1 MLTLRAQS
9 FRRYRINGRIPSP
22 HSDEFYKLVRD
33 RKFLPLTPSEER
45 TYGWA
50 TVDNLLITEFDLESV
65 MRGNWAALG
74 LRVDRR
80 RVNGK
85 LLRAHVD
92 LEFLARRK
100 AAHDEGTRFKIGR
113 DERKQ
118 IREDLHAE
126 LLRQTS
132 PTVDMVP
139 ILFHS
144 KRRVAHVL
152 ALGKGVND
160 LVRVHFLDT
169 FGIELVPLT
178 PWRRSQ
184 ELLEGLPALERLDD
198 LHRTDFARA
207 PLTETDR
214 SRQAVV
220 PTPAPTPTP
229 LGREIIRD
237 TGARS

>member
-1 MLTLRAQS
+1 MLTLRSQS
-9 FRRYRINGRIPSP
+9 FRRYRIGGRIPSP
-22 HSDEFYKLVRD
+22 HSDEFYQAVRD

-50 TVDNLLITEFDLESV
+50 TVDNLLITDFDMESV

-80 RVNGK
+80 RVNNK
-85 LLRAHVD
+85 LLRAHID
-92 LEFLARRK
+92 LELIARRK
-100 AAHDEGTRFKIGR
+100 AAEDAGSRFKLGR

-126 LLRQTS
+126 LLKQTS
-132 PTVDMVP
+132 PSVDIVP
-139 ILFHS
+139 VLMHS

-169 FGIELVPLT
+169 FGVELVPLT

-184 ELLEGLPALERLDD
+184 ELLEGAPALERLDD

-207 PLTETDR
+207 PGGTDAA
-214 SRQAVV
+214 SRGVG
-220 PTPAPTPTP
+220 P
-229 LGREIIRD
+229 LALEDRPRPIVRD
-237 TGARS
+237 TGAPS